1 MKRLQGLI
9 AATIITVLVGFGM
22 LAIGVNAA
30 SNPDSAPVSDS
41 PSQASTVSSTAA
53 PGPAQAQITQLQSL
67 IKQYQDRE
75 KQYQDREKQYQSEL
89 SSVSQKLS
97 DATAEVDQLQ
107 QILIALQQRGVIR
120 ISNDGR
126 ISIPQG

>member
-1 MKRLQGLI
+1 MKRLRGLI
-9 AATIITVLVGFGM
+9 AATIITVLVGLGM

-30 SNPDSAPVSDS
+30 SNTDSVPVSDS
-41 PSQASTVSSTAA
+41 PGQTSTVASNAA
-53 PGPAQAQITQLQSL
+53 PDQTQAQINQLQGL

-107 QILIALQQRGVIR
+107 QVLIALQQRGVIR

>member
-9 AATIITVLVGFGM
+9 AAAFITALVALSM
-22 LAIGVNAA
+22 LVIGVNAVA
-30 SNPDSAPVSDS
+30 NANSVPVSDS
-41 PSQASTVSSTAA
+41 PAQASTASTPKAASAA
-53 PGPAQAQITQLQSL
+53 PDQSQAQIKQLQDL
-67 IKQYQDRE
+67 I

-89 SSVSQKLS
+89 SKVSQQLS
-97 DATAEVDQLQ
+97 DATAEANQLQ